1 MPEKTTAP
9 SEATFAE
16 DKAAAKD
23 PRNVAR
29 AKHEKARQDAA
40 LALDASRTAKIAAL
54 ESRIEDMN
62 R

>member
-1 MPEKTTAP
+1 MPTSKAP

-29 AKHEKARQDAA
+29 AKVVDAQKAEAM
-40 LALDASRTAKIAAL
+40 ALDESYTAKVDALNKRIA
-54 ESRIEDMN
+54 EMN
-62 R
+62 K